1 MFNSISTVR
10 LRNVRCDS
18 VEAIEAQPSSFRNV
32 VSLSEANAGE
42 MATLVRQQSRYLS
55 NEQGSNSALVA
66 LPFSS
71 SLVELKIG
79 KGCYNEVKEVD
90 CSAYPQLV
98 RIEIG
103 DRSLIHCTLLKCD
116 GLQCLKDVVVG
127 RKCFCFVHDEEEESE
142 DHYFDGYENAR
153 EGGDNDDDGYDDDGY
168 DDDGYDDDGYDND
181 GYDNDGYDHD
191 SYDDDGYDDIY
202 DDDDYDSY
210 EDDYDEE
217 YDDFEGH
224 HERDILT
231 YKEEMNALEA
241 RLILANC
248 PSLRSLSVGPSSFMT
263 YKSCEILRPS
273 PRSSSRLDC
282 PALQDV
288 FFGENAFQYSSALTI
303 AGLSAA
309 SPSRID
315 CADLYTL
322 DCGNSAFAE
331 VEKVTLSG
339 LASLVSFHMHNN
351 ALQGCDLMREENEL
365 VLEGDR
371 GVFFSHVEIPA
382 VEEITGIGQ
391 NLVYFST
398 LTVSSWLSFLS

>member
-10 LRNVRCDS
+10 LKNVGCDS

-32 VSLSEANAGE
+32 VSLSEENADE
-42 MATLVRQQSRYLS
+42 MAMFVRQQSRYLS

-116 GLQCLKDVVVG
+116 GLKCLKDVVVG
-127 RKCFCFVHDEEEESE
+127 RKCFCFVHDEEESE
-142 DHYFDGYENAR
+142 DHYFDGYEENAR
-153 EGGDNDDDGYDDDGY
+153 EGGGGDYDGYDHDGYDDDGYDHDGYDDDGY
-168 DDDGYDDDGYDND
+168 DDSY
-181 GYDNDGYDHD
+181 D
-191 SYDDDGYDDIY
+191 SYD
-202 DDDDYDSY
+202 
-210 EDDYDEE
+210 EYDEE

-224 HERDILT
+224 HKRNILT

-241 RLILANC
+241 RLILTNC
-248 PSLRSLSVGPSSFMT
+248 SSLRSLSVGPSSFMT
-263 YKSCEILRPS
+263 YKSCEILRLS
-273 PRSSSRLDC
+273 PRPSSRLDC

-303 AGLSAA
+303 TGLSTA

-322 DCGNSAFAE
+322 DCGNNAFAQ

-371 GVFFSHVEIPA
+371 TVFSSLVEIPA

-391 NLVYFST
+391 NLVYFGT
-398 LTVSSWLSFLS
+398 LTVSSWISFLS

>member
-32 VSLSEANAGE
+32 VSLSEENAGE
-42 MATLVRQQSRYLS
+42 MAMLVRQQSRYLS

-127 RKCFCFVHDEEEESE
+127 RRCFCFVHDEEEESE

-153 EGGDNDDDGYDDDGY
+153 EGGGGNDDDGYDD
-168 DDDGYDDDGYDND
+168 D

-273 PRSSSRLDC
+273 PRLSSRLDC

-371 GVFFSHVEIPA
+371 GVFSSHVEIPA

-398 LTVSSWLSFLS
+398 LTVSS

>member
-32 VSLSEANAGE
+32 VSLSEENAGE
-42 MATLVRQQSRYLS
+42 MAMLVRQQSRYLS

-127 RKCFCFVHDEEEESE
+127 RRCFCFVHDEEEESE

-153 EGGDNDDDGYDDDGY
+153 EGGGGN

-181 GYDNDGYDHD
+181 GYDNDGYD
-191 SYDDDGYDDIY
+191 DDGYDSY
-202 DDDDYDSY
+202 D
-210 EDDYDEE
+210 EEYDEE

-241 RLILANC
+241 RLILTNC

-365 VLEGDR
+365 VLEGGR
-371 GVFFSHVEIPA
+371 GVFSSHVEIPA

-391 NLVYFST
+391 NLVYFIT
-398 LTVSSWLSFLS
+398 LTVSS

>member
-32 VSLSEANAGE
+32 VSLSEENAGE
-42 MATLVRQQSRYLS
+42 MAMLVRQQSRYLS

-127 RKCFCFVHDEEEESE
+127 RRCFCFVHDEEEESE

-153 EGGDNDDDGYDDDGY
+153 EGGGGN
-168 DDDGYDDDGYDND
+168 DDDGYDND
-181 GYDNDGYDHD
+181 GYDNDGYDD
-191 SYDDDGYDDIY
+191 DGYDDIYDDDGYDDIY
-202 DDDDYDSY
+202 DDDGYDSY
-210 EDDYDEE
+210 DEEYDEE

-241 RLILANC
+241 RLILTNC

-371 GVFFSHVEIPA
+371 GVFSSHVEIPA

-398 LTVSSWLSFLS
+398 LTVSS

>member
-32 VSLSEANAGE
+32 VSLSEENAGE
-42 MATLVRQQSRYLS
+42 MAMLVRQQSRYLS

-127 RKCFCFVHDEEEESE
+127 RRCFCFVHDEEEESE

-153 EGGDNDDDGYDDDGY
+153 EGGGGN

-181 GYDNDGYDHD
+181 GYDNDGYD
-191 SYDDDGYDDIY
+191 DDGYDSY
-202 DDDDYDSY
+202 D
-210 EDDYDEE
+210 EEYDEE

-241 RLILANC
+241 RLILTNC

-365 VLEGDR
+365 VLEGDC
-371 GVFFSHVEIPA
+371 GVFSSHVEIPA

-398 LTVSSWLSFLS
+398 LTVSS

>member
-32 VSLSEANAGE
+32 VSLSEENAGE
-42 MATLVRQQSRYLS
+42 MAMLVRQQSRYLS

-127 RKCFCFVHDEEEESE
+127 RRCFCFVHDEEEESE

-153 EGGDNDDDGYDDDGY
+153 EGGGGN

-181 GYDNDGYDHD
+181 GYDNDGYD
-191 SYDDDGYDDIY
+191 DDGYDDIY
-202 DDDDYDSY
+202 DDDGYDSY
-210 EDDYDEE
+210 DEEYDEE

-241 RLILANC
+241 RLILTNC

-273 PRSSSRLDC
+273 PRLSSRLDC

-371 GVFFSHVEIPA
+371 GVFSSHVEIPA

-398 LTVSSWLSFLS
+398 LTVSS

>member
-1 MFNSISTVR
+1 
-10 LRNVRCDS
+10 
-18 VEAIEAQPSSFRNV
+18 
-32 VSLSEANAGE
+32 
-42 MATLVRQQSRYLS
+42 
-55 NEQGSNSALVA
+55 
-66 LPFSS
+66 
-71 SLVELKIG
+71 
-79 KGCYNEVKEVD
+79 
-90 CSAYPQLV
+90 
-98 RIEIG
+98 
-103 DRSLIHCTLLKCD
+103 
-116 GLQCLKDVVVG
+116 
-127 RKCFCFVHDEEEESE
+127 
-142 DHYFDGYENAR
+142 
-153 EGGDNDDDGYDDDGY
+153 
-168 DDDGYDDDGYDND
+168 
-181 GYDNDGYDHD
+181 
-191 SYDDDGYDDIY
+191 
-202 DDDDYDSY
+202 
-210 EDDYDEE
+210 
-217 YDDFEGH
+217 
-224 HERDILT
+224 
-231 YKEEMNALEA
+231 MNALEA
-241 RLILANC
+241 RLILTNC

-371 GVFFSHVEIPA
+371 GVFSSHVEIPA

-398 LTVSSWLSFLS
+398 LTVSS

>member
-42 MATLVRQQSRYLS
+42 MAMLVRQQSRYLS

-127 RKCFCFVHDEEEESE
+127 RRCFCFVHDEEEESE

-153 EGGDNDDDGYDDDGY
+153 EGGGGN

-181 GYDNDGYDHD
+181 GYDNDGYD
-191 SYDDDGYDDIY
+191 DDGYDDIY
-202 DDDDYDSY
+202 DDDGYDSY
-210 EDDYDEE
+210 DEEYDEE

-241 RLILANC
+241 RLILTNC

-371 GVFFSHVEIPA
+371 GVFSSHVEIPA

-398 LTVSSWLSFLS
+398 LTVSS

>member
-32 VSLSEANAGE
+32 VSLSEENAGE
-42 MATLVRQQSRYLS
+42 MAMLVRQQSRYLS

-127 RKCFCFVHDEEEESE
+127 RRCFCFVHDEEEESE

-153 EGGDNDDDGYDDDGY
+153 EGGGGN

-181 GYDNDGYDHD
+181 GYDNDGYD
-191 SYDDDGYDDIY
+191 DDGYDSY
-202 DDDDYDSY
+202 D
-210 EDDYDEE
+210 EEYDEE

-241 RLILANC
+241 RLILTNC

-371 GVFFSHVEIPA
+371 GVFSSHVEIPA

-398 LTVSSWLSFLS
+398 LTVSS

>member
-32 VSLSEANAGE
+32 VSLSEENAGE
-42 MATLVRQQSRYLS
+42 MAMLVRQQSRYLS

-127 RKCFCFVHDEEEESE
+127 RRCFCFVHDEEEESE

-153 EGGDNDDDGYDDDGY
+153 EGGGGN
-168 DDDGYDDDGYDND
+168 DDDGYDND
-181 GYDNDGYDHD
+181 GYDNDGYD
-191 SYDDDGYDDIY
+191 DDGYDDIY
-202 DDDDYDSY
+202 DDDGYDSY
-210 EDDYDEE
+210 DEEYDEE

-241 RLILANC
+241 RLILTNC

-371 GVFFSHVEIPA
+371 GVFSSHVEIPA

-398 LTVSSWLSFLS
+398 LTVSS

>member
-32 VSLSEANAGE
+32 VSLSEENAGE
-42 MATLVRQQSRYLS
+42 MAMLVRQQSRYLS

-127 RKCFCFVHDEEEESE
+127 RRCFCFVHDEEEESE

-153 EGGDNDDDGYDDDGY
+153 EGGGGNDDDGYDDDGY
-168 DDDGYDDDGYDND
+168 DNDGYDDDGYDND
-181 GYDNDGYDHD
+181 GYDNDGYD
-191 SYDDDGYDDIY
+191 SYD
-202 DDDDYDSY
+202 
-210 EDDYDEE
+210 EEYDEE

-241 RLILANC
+241 RLILTNC

-371 GVFFSHVEIPA
+371 GVFSSHVEIPA

-398 LTVSSWLSFLS
+398 LTVSS

>member
-32 VSLSEANAGE
+32 VSLSEENAGE
-42 MATLVRQQSRYLS
+42 MAMLVRQQSRYLS

-127 RKCFCFVHDEEEESE
+127 RRCFCFVHDEEEESE

-153 EGGDNDDDGYDDDGY
+153 EGGGGN

-181 GYDNDGYDHD
+181 GYDIDG
-191 SYDDDGYDDIY
+191 YDDDGYDDIY
-202 DDDDYDSY
+202 DDDGYDSY
-210 EDDYDEE
+210 DEEYDEE

-241 RLILANC
+241 RLILTNC

-371 GVFFSHVEIPA
+371 GVFSSHVEIPA

-398 LTVSSWLSFLS
+398 LTVSS

>member
-32 VSLSEANAGE
+32 VSLSEENAGE
-42 MATLVRQQSRYLS
+42 MAMLVRQQSRYLS

-127 RKCFCFVHDEEEESE
+127 RRCFCFVHDEEEESE

-153 EGGDNDDDGYDDDGY
+153 EGGGGNDDDGYDDDGY
-168 DDDGYDDDGYDND
+168 DNDGYDDDGYDND
-181 GYDNDGYDHD
+181 GYDNDGYD
-191 SYDDDGYDDIY
+191 DDGYDSY
-202 DDDDYDSY
+202 D
-210 EDDYDEE
+210 EEYDEE

-241 RLILANC
+241 RLILTNC

-371 GVFFSHVEIPA
+371 GVFSSHVEIPA

-398 LTVSSWLSFLS
+398 LTVSS

>member
-32 VSLSEANAGE
+32 VSLSEENAGE
-42 MATLVRQQSRYLS
+42 MAMLVRQQSRYLS

-127 RKCFCFVHDEEEESE
+127 RRCFCFVHDEEEESE

-153 EGGDNDDDGYDDDGY
+153 EGGGGN

-181 GYDNDGYDHD
+181 GYDNDGYD
-191 SYDDDGYDDIY
+191 DDGYDDIY
-202 DDDDYDSY
+202 DDDGYDSY
-210 EDDYDEE
+210 DEEYDEE

-331 VEKVTLSG
+331 VEKS
-339 LASLVSFHMHNN
+339 A
-351 ALQGCDLMREENEL
+351 
-365 VLEGDR
+365 
-371 GVFFSHVEIPA
+371 
-382 VEEITGIGQ
+382 
-391 NLVYFST
+391 
-398 LTVSSWLSFLS
+398 

>member
-32 VSLSEANAGE
+32 VSLSEENAGE
-42 MATLVRQQSRYLS
+42 MAMLVRQQSRYLS

-127 RKCFCFVHDEEEESE
+127 RRCFCFVHDEEEESE

-153 EGGDNDDDGYDDDGY
+153 EGGGGN

-181 GYDNDGYDHD
+181 GYDNDGYDD
-191 SYDDDGYDDIY
+191 IYDDDGYDDIY
-202 DDDDYDSY
+202 DDDGYDSY
-210 EDDYDEE
+210 DEEYDEE

-241 RLILANC
+241 RLILTNC

-371 GVFFSHVEIPA
+371 GVFSSHVEIPA

-398 LTVSSWLSFLS
+398 LTVSS

>member
-32 VSLSEANAGE
+32 VSLSEENAGE
-42 MATLVRQQSRYLS
+42 MAMLVRQQSRYLS

-153 EGGDNDDDGYDDDGY
+153 EGGGN

-181 GYDNDGYDHD
+181 GYDNDGYD
-191 SYDDDGYDDIY
+191 DDGYDDIY
-202 DDDDYDSY
+202 DDDGYDS
-210 EDDYDEE
+210 YDEE

-241 RLILANC
+241 RLILTNC

>member
-32 VSLSEANAGE
+32 VSLSEENAGE
-42 MATLVRQQSRYLS
+42 MAMLVRQQSRYLS

-127 RKCFCFVHDEEEESE
+127 RRCFCFVHDEEEESE

-153 EGGDNDDDGYDDDGY
+153 EGGGGN

-181 GYDNDGYDHD
+181 GYDNDGYD
-191 SYDDDGYDDIY
+191 DDGYDDIY
-202 DDDDYDSY
+202 DDDGYDSY
-210 EDDYDEE
+210 DEEYDEE

-241 RLILANC
+241 RLILTNC

-371 GVFFSHVEIPA
+371 GVFSSHVEIPA

-398 LTVSSWLSFLS
+398 LTVSS